1 MNNKKIAAIVLIFVI
16 LFLVLVLGIGFFG
29 AIPLIGKWIAFVLAC
44 LLVVF
49 AWCSFGWPGDET
61 DESQI
66 HPAGHGAAAGT
77 GVPGE
82 YAGGGSACDAKIGCR
97 FRHFCYRLY
106 CSVGESP
113 GGAGGF
119 RA

>member
-49 AWCSFGWPGDET
+49 CVVF
-61 DESQI
+61 
-66 HPAGHGAAAGT
+66 
-77 GVPGE
+77 
-82 YAGGGSACDAKIGCR
+82 
-97 FRHFCYRLY
+97 F
-106 CSVGESP
+106 
-113 GGAGGF
+113 
-119 RA
+119 

>member
-49 AWCSFGWPGDET
+49 CVVFFWLAW
-61 DESQI
+61 
-66 HPAGHGAAAGT
+66 
-77 GVPGE
+77 
-82 YAGGGSACDAKIGCR
+82 R
-97 FRHFCYRLY
+97 RNR
-106 CSVGESP
+106 
-113 GGAGGF
+113 
-119 RA
+119 

>member
-29 AIPLIGKWIAFVLAC
+29 AIPLIGKWIAFVLA
-44 LLVVF
+44 
-49 AWCSFGWPGDET
+49 

-77 GVPGE
+77 DAPGE

-97 FRHFCYRLY
+97 FRHLCSCLY